1 MATKERQPPPAQSK
15 TTSIYNTV
23 LSLYIKVPYP
33 NIIQVI
39 LWRFKIIKLKKSA
52 WFPAIW
58 WGAVGICLQKCGH
71 TKEGGWGEWQV
82 DMNVPSLNSF
92 WKVGHDM
99 PLLVFKPSLCHLPP
113 FYLVLC
119 HCFKAMSLGSKT
131 SHCSGNEPV
140 LLHWTDG
147 STHELSIVNYHPSDH
162 WLLKSSRQHKLNSL
176 EQTSNGGCKGVVW
189 CGVRSCFTAFYTK
202 NSETFT
208 KKTVGLEKL
217 ANDKYVF
224 EIQPTIS
231 GPLLFSSLQRSLLT
245 ANVKEMSVK
254 LCPFLL

>member
-1 MATKERQPPPAQSK
+1 MVMPSTLRDKHNISMATRERQPPPAQSK

-58 WGAVGICLQKCGH
+58 WSAVGICLQECGH
-71 TKEGGWGEWQV
+71 TKEEGWGEWKV

-92 WKVGHDM
+92 WKVGYDM

-119 HCFKAMSLGSKT
+119 HCFQAMSLGSKT
-131 SHCSGNEPV
+131 SHCSGNEPA
-140 LLHWTDG
+140 LLNLTDG
-147 STHELSIVNYHPSDH
+147 WMYELSIVNCYQSDH
-162 WLLKSSRQHKLNSL
+162 CLFKSSRQHKLNWVVPEKIHTPATDGIL
-176 EQTSNGGCKGVVW
+176 EILAGGGV
-189 CGVRSCFTAFYTK
+189 
-202 NSETFT
+202 E
-208 KKTVGLEKL
+208 
-217 ANDKYVF
+217 D
-224 EIQPTIS
+224 S
-231 GPLLFSSLQRSLLT
+231 GNPGGRGGW
-245 ANVKEMSVK
+245 
-254 LCPFLL
+254 P